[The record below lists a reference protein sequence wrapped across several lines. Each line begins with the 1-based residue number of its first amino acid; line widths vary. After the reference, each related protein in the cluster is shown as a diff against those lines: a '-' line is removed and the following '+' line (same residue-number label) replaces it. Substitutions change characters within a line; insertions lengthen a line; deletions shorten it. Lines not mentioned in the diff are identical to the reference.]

1 MKKTWKPSAAKLRG
15 VCSRSIFISFC
26 SVLVC
31 LLAFP
36 FFTFASE
43 FKMNDG
49 SLIKGEL
56 KEESI
61 KVKASLGVGVVN
73 LNPKDILSIAGGE
86 KVDIRLRDGSLIKG
100 EIIGGALK
108 LKAAFGDLLIDTKL
122 LVKYE
127 ASAPTPEATTT
138 TKPGPATSAPEKAK
152 EEKPAKEEKGTKE
165 EVATKEDAL
174 ESKTYDLPSNT
185 VWQSLLTTLNGMG
198 EKTNQVLKESGQITT
213 ESREYTEAKSL
224 STGGFEPGQIK
235 YSLQVFVISL
245 TEGKTKVSL
254 IVTFK
259 KKKMKFLWEDTEFPE
274 GLKYLRGVFYERLEK
289 VITP

>member
-1 MKKTWKPSAAKLRG
+1 MKKTWKPPAADLRG
-15 VCSRSIFISFC
+15 VRSLSIFISFC

-73 LNPKDILSIAGGE
+73 LNPKDIVSIVGGE

-100 EIIGGALK
+100 EIIGNALK
-108 LKAAFGDLLIDTKL
+108 LKTAFGEFIIDPKL
-122 LVKYE
+122 LVRYE
-127 ASAPTPEATTT
+127 VSTTPLETTT
-138 TKPGPATSAPEKAK
+138 PPKSDAAAPEKAK
-152 EEKPAKEEKGTKE
+152 EEKPAKGEKRTKE
-165 EVATKEDAL
+165 EVATKGDAL
-174 ESKTYDLPSNT
+174 ESKTFDLPSNT

-198 EKTNQVLKESGQITT
+198 EKTDQVLKESGQITT
-213 ESREYTEAKSL
+213 EPREYTEAKTL

-235 YSLQVFVISL
+235 YCLQVFVISL

-254 IVTFK
+254 NVSFK
-259 KKKMKFLWEDTEFPE
+259 KKKMKLLWEDTKFPE
-274 GLKYLRGVFYERLEK
+274 GVKYLRGVFYERLEK